1 MVATMLGEGFSTP
14 HAHDAAGG
22 QAPPPKARRTSLTG
36 ACSAGGGGNPG
47 TAAAPEANRGSGVF
61 SPPDAAR
68 PKKQL
73 DDTDLDV
80 RRWVPDK
87 FCQHYADAGVTQL
100 YRWQVEA
107 LGTGSVLGGESL
119 VYTAPTSGGKT
130 MVAEILMLRSLLTK
144 KRKAIMVL
152 PYVSIVSEKCKVRHC
167 PIFRSFGIDCT
178 RLPLLAHPVRRLAVA
193 LAHLGAAR
201 PPRDRLPRDP
211 RRGPREDR
219 RGDLHGARLD
229 SEPACARDLLR
240 TRPLPRVACPG
251 SPACPT

>member
-1 MVATMLGEGFSTP
+1 M
-14 HAHDAAGG
+14 
-22 QAPPPKARRTSLTG
+22 
-36 ACSAGGGGNPG
+36 
-47 TAAAPEANRGSGVF
+47 F

-152 PYVSIVSEKCKVRHC
+152 PYVSIVSEKCKVRPHC
-167 PIFRSFGIDCT
+167 
-178 RLPLLAHPVRRLAVA
+178 LASPRLASANVS
-193 LAHLGAAR
+193 LVIWDR
-201 PPRDRLPRDP
+201 PHTPDAPR
-211 RRGPREDR
+211 
-219 RGDLHGARLD
+219 
-229 SEPACARDLLR
+229 S
-240 TRPLPRVACPG
+240 PG
-251 SPACPT
+251 SAACSGSRAYWSRTASA